1 MIEEAL
7 LTHLS
12 TDAVFA
18 PLLGGTGDACRLYP
32 RRLPQGPVY
41 PSATYFLVDAP
52 RRAYTHD
59 NAGNP
64 PAGTVLVRARVQ
76 IDLWAAKDTDG
87 AYESLL
93 PIEAALIASIS
104 GFRGTMGGTLAV
116 QSCFIDNAGD
126 KFETDT
132 SANRRTV
139 DAVLTFEEG

>member
-7 LTHLS
+7 FTHLS
-12 TDAVFA
+12 NSATFA
-18 PLLGGTGDACRLYP
+18 GLLGGTGAACRLYP

-76 IDLWAAKDTDG
+76 FDLWAARDTDG

-93 PIEAALIASIS
+93 PIEAALVAAIS
-104 GFRGTMGGTLAV
+104 GFKGTMGSLAI

-139 DAVLTFEEG
+139 DAVLTFEE